1 MTFLAPIIII
11 VPQFRYADFIDIL
24 MISMAMLFSMISGAM
39 VPLEWIIHGEM
50 FNIFIS
56 YNIVQNISLGDIDNG
71 TCTRDVAQQFLNSIA
86 NSSDRIFCD
95 ATQEGNVINSASA
108 FVCDPDQT
116 LTEEVTTYS
125 FYFVYLGVAI
135 FVAYFLGHI
144 LWTVSASRQSKR
156 LRIAYYKAVLEHNI
170 SWFETNDVS
179 RLAPDYLKYVYYLY
193 HKPYTF
199 FLLKFNLLQK
209 HR

>member
-1 MTFLAPIIII
+1 
-11 VPQFRYADFIDIL
+11 
-24 MISMAMLFSMISGAM
+24 MISGAVIPM
-39 VPLEWIIHGEM
+39 ELFVFGEL
-50 FNIFIS
+50 FNTFIS
-56 YNIVQNISLGDIDNG
+56 YNTAQHIILKSIING
-71 TCTRDVAQQFLNSIA
+71 TCTRDVAQQLINSIA
-86 NSSDRIFCD
+86 NTSDRIFCD

-125 FYFVYLGVAI
+125 LYFVYLGVAI

-179 RLAPDYLKYVYYLY
+179 RLAPDYLKYA
-193 HKPYTF
+193 
-199 FLLKFNLLQK
+199 
-209 HR
+209 

>member
-1 MTFLAPIIII
+1 
-11 VPQFRYADFIDIL
+11 
-24 MISMAMLFSMISGAM
+24 MISIAVLFSMVSGALIPM
-39 VPLEWIIHGEM
+39 ELFVFSEL
-50 FNIFIS
+50 FNNFIS
-56 YNIVQNISLGDIDNG
+56 YNAAQNILTSDIDNG
-71 TCTRDVAQQFLNSIA
+71 TCTRDVAQQFINSIA
-86 NSSDRIFCD
+86 NTSDRIFCD

-125 FYFVYLGVAI
+125 LYFVYLGVAMFI
-135 FVAYFLGHI
+135 AYFLSHM

-179 RLAPDYLKYVYYLY
+179 RLAPDYLKYV
-193 HKPYTF
+193 
-199 FLLKFNLLQK
+199 
-209 HR
+209 